1 MDFTRILL
9 PVPAFVRECSA
20 ASCLHPC
27 SASSCPSASEVRLL
41 ALAACSPPSCRTA
54 PVFAVE
60 CLKEELQEHL
70 KLRHQEELHEHVRHQ
85 EELQEHLR
93 PAAAGNA
100 SRAAAVHSL
109 CKNPCCRTCTSAGS
123 RRRAPVQD
131 AQPIVARAKAAS

>member
-1 MDFTRILL
+1 MHNIVCKPLRLDFVVISSISGQETAR
-9 PVPAFVRECSA
+9 
-20 ASCLHPC
+20 LHP
-27 SASSCPSASEVRLL
+27 SVGVHPLVGVRV
-41 ALAACSPPSCRTA
+41 AA
-54 PVFAVE
+54 
-60 CLKEELQEHL
+60 
-70 KLRHQEELHEHVRHQ
+70 ELHEHVRHQ